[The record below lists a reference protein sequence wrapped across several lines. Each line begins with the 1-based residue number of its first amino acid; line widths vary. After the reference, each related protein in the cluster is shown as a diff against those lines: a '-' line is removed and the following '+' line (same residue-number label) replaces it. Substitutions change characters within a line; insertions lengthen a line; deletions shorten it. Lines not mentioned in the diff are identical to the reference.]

1 MSKLN
6 VLVVCGG
13 VSAEHE
19 VSIQSAR
26 SIVSQLDKS
35 KYDIELVCI
44 DKKGVWFWIDDIN
57 SIFNYPDYKTIP
69 ADKLGQVATL
79 KFSNP
84 ACLCSSKKQ
93 KQLDVAFPILH
104 GFLGEDGAIQGLFKV
119 AVIPF
124 VGSDVLSSAVC
135 MDKNITKILVQSHN
149 IPVAKYEVFE
159 KSNAIPS
166 LDYPVFVKPTNT
178 GSSIGISKV
187 KNKNEL
193 QAAMKLAFRYDS
205 TILVEEC
212 IDGLECEIALLGNND
227 VKASTAGAIIP
238 TKGHEFYSYEA
249 KYLDKD
255 AAKLIIPAEIDKQ
268 VSEKMKLMA
277 IKIYKI
283 LGCRGMARA
292 DFFVKENGQIIFNE
306 INTIPGFTQI
316 SMYPSLWLHAGM
328 KYKNLLDELIT
339 LARA

>member
-1 MSKLN
+1 MGKLN

-13 VSAEHE
+13 TSAEHE

-69 ADKLGQVATL
+69 TNELGKVATL
-79 KFSNP
+79 QFSNP
-84 ACLCSSKKQ
+84 AYLCSSEKQ
-93 KQLDVAFPILH
+93 KQIDVAFPILH

-119 AVIPF
+119 ARIPF

-135 MDKNITKILVQSHN
+135 MDKNITKILVQSHD

-159 KSNAIPS
+159 KSSAVPS
-166 LDYPVFVKPTNT
+166 LDYPVFVKPANT
-178 GSSIGISKV
+178 GSSVGISKV

-193 QAAMKLAFRYDS
+193 QAAMKLAFRYDQ
-205 TILVEEC
+205 TVLVEEC
-212 IDGLECEIALLGNND
+212 IDGLECEVALLGNSD
-227 VKASTAGAIIP
+227 VRASAVGAIIP

-255 AAKLIIPAEIDKQ
+255 AAKLIIPAEIEQQ

-283 LGCRGMARA
+283 LGCKGMARA

-316 SMYPSLWLHAGM
+316 SMYPSLWLHSGM